1 MGRLCS
7 GGFSFSWENVI
18 FAAYFILR
26 VRDTHIVFLRLLFL
40 VGVICPLMQEHSL
53 RLKKLISQA
62 PEYAMLK
69 IRRPVYK
76 RLFKSNRVLRAD
88 LLSLSAPS
96 PRPLTRSI
104 SSSLREFQHGA
115 FASKNIRAPKQ
126 NACTAGKNINWF
138 GEVSFDIQV
147 YSTSICSLVF
157 TKIQSSLLQNQIV
170 SVIKF
175 WVRNNYDWKKEPIL
189 NNFIPYTTRP
199 PQWGFIGLPTAPF

>member
-1 MGRLCS
+1 MLKPTLLLPHAKMLLVPIRFFLASRLCS
-7 GGFSFSWENVI
+7 GGFYVLTEQMWFS
-18 FAAYFILR
+18 
-26 VRDTHIVFLRLLFL
+26 
-40 VGVICPLMQEHSL
+40 P
-53 RLKKLISQA
+53 
-62 PEYAMLK
+62 
-69 IRRPVYK
+69 
-76 RLFKSNRVLRAD
+76 
-88 LLSLSAPS
+88 LSLSAPS
-96 PRPLTRSI
+96 PLPLTRPI